1 MENLSV
7 QILTSDIHYIIV
19 LFFLKT
25 SHNILYITNY
35 IGRIIK
41 ITIYF
46 TEILK
51 DARVQK
57 V

>member
-19 LFFLKT
+19 LFFLTT

>member
-19 LFFLKT
+19 LFFLTT

-35 IGRIIK
+35 IVRIIQK
-41 ITIYF
+41 TIYF